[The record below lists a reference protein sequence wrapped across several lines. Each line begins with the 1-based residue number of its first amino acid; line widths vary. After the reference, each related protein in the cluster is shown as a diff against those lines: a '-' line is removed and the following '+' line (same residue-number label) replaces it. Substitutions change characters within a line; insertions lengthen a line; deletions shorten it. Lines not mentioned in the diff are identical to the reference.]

1 MKIRIGTRKSKLA
14 LAQTQMVE
22 TALRNAFPHIE
33 TEIVHIVTKGD
44 KVLDKPLSQIGG
56 KGLFITEIEQALLN
70 NEIDIAVHSAKD
82 LPVFL
87 AEGLETPGVLKR
99 GDPRDCL
106 ITRKGC
112 EFSDSEETVVGTG
125 SMRRRMQVKKLYPC
139 VSFSDIRGNIDT
151 RIGKL
156 LNGEYDGII
165 LAMAGLERLNIK
177 SDDRIQVRPFGTDL
191 FLPAPCQGIIA
202 AECRKN
208 DIISEYIKKI
218 NDADTYCAFE
228 TERAVVKKVNGDCGI
243 PLGAYSE
250 VNGSE
255 IALSLSMN
263 PDLILKGTD
272 KLENRFRLAERLAE
286 KL

>member
-14 LAQTQMVE
+14 LAQTNMVE
-22 TALRNAFPHIE
+22 SALKNAFPHIE

-44 KVLDKPLSQIGG
+44 KVLDKPLSEIGG
-56 KGLFITEIEQALLN
+56 KGLFISEIEEALLN

-87 AEGLETPGVLKR
+87 ADGLETAGVLKR

-106 ITRKGC
+106 VTRKGC
-112 EFSDSEETVVGTG
+112 GFSDSEETVVGTG
-125 SMRRRMQVKKLYPC
+125 SMRRRMQMKKIYPH

-156 LNGEYDGII
+156 LSGEYGGII
-165 LAMAGLERLNIK
+165 LAMAGLERLNLK
-177 SDDRIQVRPFGTDL
+177 SDNRTEIRPFGTDI

-208 DIISEYIKKI
+208 DIISQYVKKI
-218 NDADTYCAFE
+218 NDAETFYAFE
-228 TERAVVKKVNGDCGI
+228 TERAVIQKLNGNCGL

-255 IALSLSMN
+255 ITLSLTMH
-263 PDLILKGTD
+263 PDKIIKGTD
-272 KLENRFRLAERLAE
+272 KAENRFRLAERLAD